1 MRRRRAERRE
11 GAGDP
16 KYGNRLLAKFI
27 NNLMLKGK
35 KTVAENIVY
44 GALDIFEQ
52 KAQQEG
58 LDGSKLFNKAIENVR
73 PRLEVKARRLG
84 GATYQVPVE
93 VPVPRGN
100 ALAMRWIRDFARK
113 KKGRPMK
120 NKLADE
126 LLAAYKGEGAAV
138 KKRDD
143 THKMA
148 ESNKAF
154 SHLRW

>member
-11 GAGDP
+11 IQVDP
-16 KYGNRLLAKFI
+16 KYNNRLVAKFVNTI
-27 NNLMLKGK
+27 MLQGK
-35 KTVAENIVY
+35 KMIAEEIVY
-44 GALDIFEQ
+44 GAFGILEQ
-52 KAQQEG
+52 KTQ
-58 LDGSKLFNKAIENVR
+58 DGSLKVFNKAIENVR
-73 PRLEVKARRLG
+73 PKLEVKSRRLG
-84 GATYQVPVE
+84 GATYQVPIE
-93 VPVPRGN
+93 VSPARGN

-126 LLAAYKGEGAAV
+126 LLSAYKGEGAAV

-148 ESNKAF
+148 EANKAF

>member
-1 MRRRRAERRE
+1 MRRRRAEKRE
-11 GAGDP
+11 ALADP
-16 KYGNRLLAKFI
+16 KYNSKLVAKFM
-27 NNLMLKGK
+27 NALMFSGK
-35 KTVAENIVY
+35 KTVAEGIVY
-44 GALDIFEQ
+44 GAFDILE
-52 KAQQEG
+52 KKITEEEII
-58 LDGSKLFNKAIENVR
+58 KVFNKAIDNIR
-73 PRLEVKARRLG
+73 PRLEVKSRRVG
-84 GATYQVPVE
+84 GATYQVPIE

-100 ALAMRWIRDFARK
+100 SLAIRWVQDLARK

-148 ESNKAF
+148 EANKAF